1 VGSTAEPFRPTA
13 TARLHIK
20 GVRPPLGRPN
30 RGLTPYPRRKGVD
43 REPRVGSTGVVPEYD
58 AFGREIDEDPLA
70 ALRKATVDPV
80 PAPAAA
86 PVTEAEAEAAS
97 VSEPE
102 PAFEPPVPP
111 PQQFVRPPRRHRGLA
126 ALLVVGAVVAAVG
139 WGASVVVVKVQ
150 DGLNGLDGVIGDVA
164 PEAVAPTG
172 LQDRSLILRANFAG
186 ALATLRE
193 SGLGRPFSLRV
204 APDRIDATLIGDGG
218 RMHQVQVNADGELRE
233 LGSTTG
239 PARQTIAF
247 NKIDPAAPERLVR
260 GGAERAG
267 VRARR
272 IDYLVLIAVKPPS
285 WGAYFK
291 GGKIVMGDARGRPQR
306 VL

>member
-1 VGSTAEPFRPTA
+1 M
-13 TARLHIK
+13 
-20 GVRPPLGRPN
+20 
-30 RGLTPYPRRKGVD
+30 
-43 REPRVGSTGVVPEYD
+43 GSTGAVTEYD

-70 ALRKATVDPV
+70 TLRKATVDPV
-80 PAPAAA
+80 PAPAPA
-86 PVTEAEAEAAS
+86 PVTEAEAPRVA
-97 VSEPE
+97 EPE

-111 PQQFVRPPRRHRGLA
+111 PQFVRPPRRHRGLA
-126 ALLVVGAVVAAVG
+126 ALLVVGAVVAAVA
-139 WGASVVVVKVQ
+139 WGASVVVVKVE
-150 DGLNGLDGVIGDVA
+150 DGINGVIGDVA

-172 LQDRSLILRANFAG
+172 LQDRSLILRANFAD
-186 ALATLRE
+186 ALATLRD

-233 LGSTTG
+233 LGSTAG
-239 PARQTIAF
+239 PARRTIAF
-247 NKIDPAAPERLVR
+247 NRIDPAAPERLVR

-267 VRARR
+267 VRANR
-272 IDYLVLIAVKPPS
+272 INYLVLIAVQPPS